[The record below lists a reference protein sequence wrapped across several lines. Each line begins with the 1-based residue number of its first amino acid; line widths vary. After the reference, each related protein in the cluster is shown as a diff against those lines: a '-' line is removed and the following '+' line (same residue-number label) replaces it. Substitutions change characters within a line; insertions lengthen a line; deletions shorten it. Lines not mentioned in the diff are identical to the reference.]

1 MFVNRKVIGMLAF
14 FGSLVIAACAF
25 ITGMPVLATDD
36 SPIVCK
42 INAWNFPDKNF
53 REKVSGYDKDQNG
66 YLSEQEIAAV
76 TKMYC
81 IDDDIESLEGIE
93 YFTSLEL
100 LDCCMNKI
108 TSLDVSALKSLKK
121 LACEDNELSKLDVSS
136 NVALENLT
144 CYKNHLSDL
153 DISKNTNLIFLSCS
167 ENNLS
172 AIDFSYNVKLQGVNC
187 GYNNIKTLD
196 FSNNPDL
203 NSLDCRNCPIESLD
217 FSNNPKFSDLNC
229 SDNRI
234 RVLDLS
240 KNTNMFRLICKN
252 NGMKELYLNSERLD
266 FMACYGN
273 KIASLD
279 LSHCP
284 RFLTLMGYAPRLTHQ
299 GEDAT
304 YDYYFEKGWTQF
316 YFDRSTA
323 LLLEE
328 PKPDKVTGLTAVGVG
343 KNKVK
348 LSWEEVEDAD
358 GYLIYAQKDS
368 QYGFVGMTTS
378 GTTFTDTKALD
389 TDYNY
394 YWVFAYYENHFDEKV
409 CGGCEKYVYA
419 KGVCAAVT
427 GLLASSQQGYVRI
440 SWNAVSDADGY
451 LIYGIRPGGEYGYI
465 GMTTLGTSY
474 KDRNASSDDWTF
486 YWVFPYHKNGEK
498 MIVGGTA
505 AYVYGKSL

>member
-14 FGSLVIAACAF
+14 SASLVIATCAY
-25 ITGMPVLATDD
+25 IPGMPLLATDD
-36 SPIVCK
+36 SPIVCRLNEK
-42 INAWNFPDKNF
+42 NFPDKNF
-53 REKVSGYDKDQNG
+53 LDKVREYDKDSNG

-76 TKMYC
+76 TKMYFY
-81 IDDDIESLEGIE
+81 DDGIESLDGIE
-93 YFTSLEL
+93 YFTSLKLLRCGSNKIKSLNIGALKQLEQ
-100 LDCCMNKI
+100 LDCSNNELYELDVRYNPALQNLECDQNHLKTI
-108 TSLDVSALKSLKK
+108 DVSHNSNLTFLTCSENELTSLD
-121 LACEDNELSKLDVSS
+121 LSK
-136 NVALENLT
+136 NE
-144 CYKNHLSDL
+144 
-153 DISKNTNLIFLSCS
+153 
-167 ENNLS
+167 
-172 AIDFSYNVKLQGVNC
+172 KLNGVMC
-187 GYNNIKTLD
+187 GYNPIKSLD
-196 FSNNPDL
+196 FSGNPNL
-203 NSLDCRNCPIESLD
+203 SSLDCRNCPIESLD

-368 QYGFVGMTTS
+368 QYGYVGMTTS

-427 GLLASSQQGYVRI
+427 GLSASSQQSYVRL
-440 SWNAVSDADGY
+440 SWNAVTDADGY